1 MTEAAGKRHP
11 TWRTPIIILVFGTI
25 IMMVSFGTRSGFG
38 LFLQPISS
46 DLGWGREIFAFA
58 VAIQNLFWGLSQPV
72 AGALS
77 DKYGSGRVI
86 ACCTILLSLG
96 LFLMSQATTP
106 GEMTL
111 TAGMLVGTGL
121 SGTSFGVILAVIGR
135 SVAEER
141 RSLFLGIGAAGGS
154 AGQLLMVPLGQS
166 FLVDYGWVT
175 TLVLFAI
182 LVAATLPLAAALTGK
197 RGGQGIASTPDQEQS
212 LTEALREARAD
223 RGYVLLTIGFY
234 VCGFQLAFIT
244 THLPAFIVDHG
255 AKASLAATALAV
267 IGAANIVGSYLAG
280 VLGGRF
286 AKKYLL
292 SWIYLARSA
301 VITIFILAP
310 ISDTSILVFA
320 GCMGILWL
328 STVPLTSGLVA
339 HIFGVRYMATLF
351 GIVFLSHQI
360 GGFCG
365 AWLGGVAYDLTGSYD
380 VAWWLAVALGIVSAL
395 FHFPIDERPVARLA
409 EVRG

>member
-1 MTEAAGKRHP
+1 MTETARA
-11 TWRTPIIILVFGTI
+11 WRTPIIILVFGTI
-25 IMMVSFGTRSGFG
+25 IMMVSFGTRAGFG

-86 ACCTILLSLG
+86 AGCTVLLSLG
-96 LFLMSQATTP
+96 LFIMSQATTP

-111 TAGMLVGTGL
+111 TAGVLVGTGL

-166 FLVDYGWVT
+166 FLVDYGWAT

-197 RGGQGIASTPDQEQS
+197 RGGQETRAAPREEQS

-255 AKASLAATALAV
+255 ADASLAATALAV

-280 VLGGRF
+280 VLGDRF

-301 VITIFILAP
+301 VITVFIVMP
-310 ISDTSILVFA
+310 ISDTSILLFA
-320 GCMGILWL
+320 GAMGILWL

-365 AWLGGVAYDLTGSYD
+365 AWLGGVVYDATGSYD
-380 VAWWLAVALGIVSAL
+380 MVWWFSVALGIISAL
-395 FHFPIDERPVARLA
+395 FHFPINERPVARLA
-409 EVRG
+409 EARE

>member
-1 MTEAAGKRHP
+1 M
-11 TWRTPIIILVFGTI
+11 FGTI

-86 ACCTILLSLG
+86 TGCTILLSLS

-166 FLVDYGWVT
+166 FLADYGWVT

-197 RGGQGIASTPDQEQS
+197 RGGQGIASTP
-212 LTEALREARAD
+212 
-223 RGYVLLTIGFY
+223 
-234 VCGFQLAFIT
+234 
-244 THLPAFIVDHG
+244 
-255 AKASLAATALAV
+255 
-267 IGAANIVGSYLAG
+267 
-280 VLGGRF
+280 
-286 AKKYLL
+286 
-292 SWIYLARSA
+292 
-301 VITIFILAP
+301 
-310 ISDTSILVFA
+310 
-320 GCMGILWL
+320 
-328 STVPLTSGLVA
+328 
-339 HIFGVRYMATLF
+339 
-351 GIVFLSHQI
+351 
-360 GGFCG
+360 
-365 AWLGGVAYDLTGSYD
+365 
-380 VAWWLAVALGIVSAL
+380 
-395 FHFPIDERPVARLA
+395 
-409 EVRG
+409 